1 MGSREDAKARRGLHV
16 MLNVEELCT
25 TVIDTGLHIHK
36 DFGPGLLETFYEQI
50 LAAKLERMGLMV
62 TRQKP
67 INIVYQDVEI
77 KNAFRID
84 LLINDLLVVEIK
96 SVEQLASVHKKQLL
110 TYLRLTK
117 LSLGLL
123 INFGG
128 PTFKSGIKRVVNNHT
143 NFASSRLR
151 VNQMS

>member
-1 MGSREDAKARRGLHV
+1 MP
-16 MLNVEELCT
+16 NVEELCT
-25 TVIDTGLHIHK
+25 TVIDTGFHIHK

-84 LLINDLLVVEIK
+84 LFINDLLVVEIK

-110 TYLRLTK
+110 TYLRLMK

-123 INFGG
+123 VNFGG

-151 VNQMS
+151 VNQAS

>member
-1 MGSREDAKARRGLHV
+1 MP
-16 MLNVEELCT
+16 NVEELAT
-25 TVIDTGLHIHK
+25 IVVDTGLHIHK

-50 LAAKLERMGLMV
+50 LAAKLEKMGLMV

-67 INIVYQDVEI
+67 INIVYGDVEI

-84 LLINDLLVVEIK
+84 LLINDMLILEIK
-96 SVEQLASVHKKQLL
+96 SVGQIVPMHAKQLL
-110 TYLRLTK
+110 TYLRLTQ

-128 PTFKSGIKRVVNNHT
+128 PTFKSGIRRVVNNHT
-143 NFASSRLR
+143 DFASSRLR
-151 VNQMS
+151 VNQIS

>member
-16 MLNVEELCT
+16 KLNVEELCT

-117 LSLGLL
+117 RSNQESNVWS
-123 INFGG
+123 ITT
-128 PTFKSGIKRVVNNHT
+128 PT
-143 NFASSRLR
+143 SRLR
-151 VNQMS
+151 VFA